1 MTDPPPLSDR
11 AACAAPVLYVSDVDH
26 TLLGSD
32 GTLSRY
38 SRDTLNSLLA
48 AGMQFTVASARS
60 CASLRHL
67 LAGLHLTL
75 PVVDFN
81 GSFVS
86 DLATG
91 RHHVVHAVPPALLG
105 DLWSLVKRSGHM
117 PFVSTR
123 DGRAD
128 RLYYDTVLRDAQA
141 CRAPVSTKLSTLIDR
156 MAESRAFASSISAC
170 GLQKSVVVGD
180 RSNPGRVRDARVVCV
195 AQCNR

>member
-11 AACAAPVLYVSDVDH
+11 AARAAPVLYVSDVDH

-117 PFVSTR
+117 PFVSTW

-128 RLYYDTVLRDAQA
+128 RLYYDTVLRDAQVQSPGIHQA
-141 CRAPVSTKLSTLIDR
+141 LDSHRPDGRVPRIRKFDFGVHQPHGRCRSVTYSDLVWQAYRVTP
-156 MAESRAFASSISAC
+156 ESEC
-170 GLQKSVVVGD
+170 GL
-180 RSNPGRVRDARVVCV
+180 
-195 AQCNR
+195 